1 MDALHPINATLIG
14 LQDTPYDRQRAIRQ
28 NNARVYGIV
37 VKICYGVT
45 GYNGAIVHTYLSNQ
59 DWVSP

>member
-1 MDALHPINATLIG
+1 MDTLHTVHAALIG
-14 LQDTPYDRQRAIRQ
+14 IQDTPDNGKRAVWKDD
-28 NNARVYGIV
+28 ARVYGIV
-37 VKICYGVT
+37 LEICYGVT

>member
-1 MDALHPINATLIG
+1 MDTLHTENTASIVIQEA
-14 LQDTPYDRQRAIRQ
+14 PYNRQRAIWKDD
-28 NNARVYGIV
+28 ARVYGIV
-37 VKICYGVT
+37 VEICYGVT